1 MSLAVEILGGVFLL
15 AGGLFCLIGGIGLLR
30 MPDFYTRMH
39 AASVTETLGVG
50 LILAGLLLHAGWT
63 LVAAKLLMIGLLVF
77 FVSPTASHALAR
89 AALLRGLEPLLAD
102 SGEPP
107 SKP

>member
-1 MSLAVEILGGVFLL
+1 MSIAVDWLSAILLL
-15 AGGLFCLIGGIGLLR
+15 AGGLFCLVGGIGLLR

-50 LILAGLLLHAGWT
+50 LLLLGLMLKAGLT
-63 LVAAKLLMIGLLVF
+63 LVMVKLAMIGLLVF
-77 FVSPTASHALAR
+77 FVSPTASHALSK
-89 AALLRGLEPLLAD
+89 AAYLRGLKPKLSDEGVA
-102 SGEPP
+102 P